1 MTVLLYILTG
11 QWWLD
16 YFSPAAEGAEGKD
29 WNYMDEEAEDLETP
43 LVNGTGAHPPADGRH
58 HVPLPPAAAAQ
69 EAIPI
74 GSVRR
79 GPPLYGAAQAGTP
92 IGSYSRGGG
101 ARGGT
106 PYERGSFTMY
116 INTFGSHTSPHGRGL
131 LSSQPVSEEPEH

>member
-16 YFSPAAEGAEGKD
+16 YFQPASVEGAEGKD
-29 WNYMDEEAEDLETP
+29 LYYIDEEADDLETP
-43 LVNGTGAHPPADGRH
+43 LVNGTGTHPTADGRH
-58 HVPLPPAAAAQ
+58 HMPLPPAAAAQ

-79 GPPLYGAAQAGTP
+79 GGSYGAATGGTP
-92 IGSYSRGGG
+92 IGSYGRGQG

>member
-16 YFSPAAEGAEGKD
+16 YFQPASEGTEGKD

-58 HVPLPPAAAAQ
+58 VPLPPAAAQ

-79 GPPLYGAAQAGTP
+79 GSSYGAAAGTP

-101 ARGGT
+101 AGRGT

>member
-11 QWWLD
+11 QWYLD
-16 YFSPAAEGAEGKD
+16 YFQPASAAEGEEGKD
-29 WNYMDEEAEDLETP
+29 WNYMEEAEDLETP
-43 LVNGTGAHPPADGRH
+43 LVNGSHAHPPADGRH
-58 HVPLPPAAAAQ
+58 HMPLPPAAAAQ

-79 GPPLYGAAQAGTP
+79 GSSYGAATGTP
-92 IGSYSRGGG
+92 IGSYSRAG
-101 ARGGT
+101 ARGT